1 MKLVIGPGTPDKHNL
16 NVVDEKYIDKIC
28 GLDKTIEYQ
37 VYLLDCEINEIGLI
51 IGTEILLD
59 ELFITFNIANVYT
72 NNINNIIKEYCL
84 YYSVPLYEI

>member
-16 NVVDEKYIDKIC
+16 NVEDTKSIDKIC
-28 GLDKTIEYQ
+28 GLDKSIEYQ

-59 ELFITFNIANVYT
+59 ELFIAFNITNVYT
-72 NNINNIIKEYCL
+72 NNINDIIKEYCL

>member
-16 NVVDEKYIDKIC
+16 NVKDTKSIDKIC
-28 GLDKTIEYQ
+28 GLDKSIEYQ

-59 ELFITFNIANVYT
+59 ELFITFNITNVYT
-72 NNINNIIKEYCL
+72 NNINDIIKEYCL